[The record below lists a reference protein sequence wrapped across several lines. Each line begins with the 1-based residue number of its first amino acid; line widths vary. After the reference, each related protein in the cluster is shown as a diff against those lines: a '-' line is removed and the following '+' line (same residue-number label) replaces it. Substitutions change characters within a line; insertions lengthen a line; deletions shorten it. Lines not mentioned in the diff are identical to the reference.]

1 MPRQLKLFKV
11 VPPGA
16 KGAFCFNHKPDAKKM
31 RDTIRE
37 ACNKA
42 AAQRIVV
49 MRGPDHW
56 RGESFNTTKRTRGAR
71 STWV

>member
-1 MPRQLKLFKV
+1 MAPKQLNIFKV
-11 VPPGA
+11 EA
-16 KGAFCFNHKPDAKKM
+16 KTPAYFQNKGEAKKV
-31 RDTIRE
+31 RDLG
-37 ACNKA
+37 NGYGGVL
-42 AAQRIVV
+42 VV